1 MSDKVSEGVDGSD
14 DVCIGISQMPYAD
27 PDVQREFN
35 RQLFAIRYKTDPE
48 FREAEAYRKARWYEK
63 HRDRVI
69 AHVRESR
76 KKLAPQETRFEWE
89 IGSPA
94 SIL

>member
-1 MSDKVSEGVDGSD
+1 
-14 DVCIGISQMPYAD
+14 MPYAD

-35 RQLFAIRYKTDPE
+35 RQLFATRYKTDPE
-48 FREAEAYRKARWYEK
+48 FREAESYRKARWYEK

-76 KKLAPQETRFEWE
+76 KKSTPLSTPCETHFEWA

-94 SIL
+94 LML

>member
-1 MSDKVSEGVDGSD
+1 MR
-14 DVCIGISQMPYAD
+14 MPYAD

-35 RQLFAIRYKTDPE
+35 RQLFAVRYRTDPE
-48 FREAEAYRKARWYEK
+48 FREAESYRKAVWYQK
-63 HRDRVI
+63 HRERVI

-76 KKLAPQETRFEWE
+76 KKSTPQETGFEWE